1 MVYRYWVKLPSNG
14 YEQSSAFAQSKGNSD
29 KIPNWASIIP
39 STKKYDVQLVIG
51 QKNLQS
57 VLLKSF
63 LDLLWLRSHYS
74 PIKGQD
80 NVYPSICNKNDAK
93 KPELS
98 STRYGEKLLVCI
110 IKIERLEMLFS
121 HFGVL
126 YFVVLLRRRK
136 KKDKFCN
143 QGRNMT
149 TLVRNGS
156 IRVILN
162 RPQPECFTI
171 YIGSLLLLLFCLK
184 LVNPTVRFG

>member
-1 MVYRYWVKLPSNG
+1 MDFAPPVCKNMVYRYWVKLPSNG

-57 VLLKSF
+57 VLLKSI

-93 KPELS
+93 KPKLS

-136 KKDKFCN
+136 KKKIN
-143 QGRNMT
+143 SAIKVGTWLPWWEMAAYG
-149 TLVRNGS
+149 LS
-156 IRVILN
+156 
-162 RPQPECFTI
+162 
-171 YIGSLLLLLFCLK
+171 
-184 LVNPTVRFG
+184 

>member
-39 STKKYDVQLVIG
+39 STKKYEVQLVIG

-57 VLLKSF
+57 VLLKSI

-93 KPELS
+93 KPKLS

-136 KKDKFCN
+136 KINSATRYENNYLGDD
-143 QGRNMT
+143 
-149 TLVRNGS
+149 GS
-156 IRVILN
+156 ILVILN
-162 RPQPECFTI
+162 RPQLECFTI
-171 YIGSLLLLLFCLK
+171 FIGSFLLFW
-184 LVNPTVRFG
+184 F